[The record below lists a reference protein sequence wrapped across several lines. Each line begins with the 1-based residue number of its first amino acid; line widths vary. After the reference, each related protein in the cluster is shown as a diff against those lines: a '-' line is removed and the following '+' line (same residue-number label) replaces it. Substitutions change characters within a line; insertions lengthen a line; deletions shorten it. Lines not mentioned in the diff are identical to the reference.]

1 VRTGDARPPPED
13 GTGRRAGVIAAW
25 APKSSCVDGHQC
37 ELRCARPVGRGGI
50 PAPSL
55 ASLGLARTVGG
66 RTWKRQQGT
75 RCAGAAASAPLPTL
89 RPSVC
94 HHPTRPGCSRAGRA
108 AEGRR
113 PEAAGDGSGRAQPVQ
128 PLLRVPKARSCNQNW
143 LLCNQDAARCN
154 QNSDP
159 WLQDFLSVFPC
170 KPALSSSFT
179 PLVTNVTSFRQAR
192 RRART
197 RTHARARTRT

>member
-1 VRTGDARPPPED
+1 MGSEEQLR
-13 GTGRRAGVIAAW
+13 RRASVRAA
-25 APKSSCVDGHQC
+25 
-37 ELRCARPVGRGGI
+37 LRAACRPRGN
-50 PAPSL
+50 PRPFA
-55 ASLGLARTVGG
+55 GLARPSPDSG
-66 RTWKRQQGT
+66 RENMEEAARHSLRW
-75 RCAGAAASAPLPTL
+75 RCSVRTAAHAAAIRLSPPDPPWLF
-89 RPSVC
+89 PSW
-94 HHPTRPGCSRAGRA
+94 TCSG
-108 AEGRR
+108 R

-179 PLVTNVTSFRQAR
+179 TLVTNVTSFFYAR
-192 RRART
+192 VHAHTHT
-197 RTHARARTRT
+197 RT